1 MDKQIEIQNRINQ
14 VEASID
20 QMKNSELFSEA
31 EKTDSVKRLNQ
42 ELEKL
47 QSLKVNNIEVKDNMR
62 KQYLN
67 TYQDLEPLLKISETT
82 FYDKPKSKFHK

>member
-14 VEASID
+14 VEASIE

-31 EKTDSVKRLNQ
+31 EKKDSVKSLGQ

-47 QSLKVNNIEVKDNMR
+47 L
-62 KQYLN
+62 
-67 TYQDLEPLLKISETT
+67 LLKAKNIDVKEPQFPS
-82 FYDKPKSKFHK
+82 DRN

>member
-47 QSLKVNNIEVKDNMR
+47 QSLKVNNIEVK
-62 KQYLN
+62 
-67 TYQDLEPLLKISETT
+67 EPEFPS
-82 FYDKPKSKFHK
+82 DRN